1 MEDIKVKVADRELT
15 MVFDVAAWCDVER
28 TFGSLERMY
37 QRLDKDVL
45 PTCTGL
51 QLAAIVATS
60 GTCDRAKKEAVSY
73 EWLMQHLKPVDVGG
87 VIEAARKAV
96 LRGMHM
102 DESLFDEADA
112 VDVGL
117 MEDAKKKTADE

>member
-1 MEDIKVKVADRELT
+1 MEDIKVKVGERVLT
-15 MVFDVAAWCDVER
+15 MAFDVAAWCEVER

-37 QRLDKDVL
+37 QRLDNDLL

-60 GTCDRAKKEAVSY
+60 GTCDRAKKETITY
-73 EWLMQHLKPVDVGG
+73 EWLSEHLRPVEVGA
-87 VIEAARKAV
+87 VVEAARKAV
-96 LRGMHM
+96 LRGMQV
-102 DESLFDEADA
+102 EERLFDDADV

-117 MEDAKKKTADE
+117 EEDAKKKKADA